1 MKSDVKDTYGNFHI
15 ERNPEHVYPTE
26 WVIRTF
32 LGKYP
37 KMEMDKSRYPGAKI
51 LDIGY
56 GDGRNWP
63 LLRNIGFDVHGV
75 EITDEVIKLGEERAE
90 KLGMKATLKRGSNA
104 AIPFPDETFDYILAC
119 HSCYYIDEGT
129 RFSDNMNEY
138 FRVLKP
144 GGMLI
149 ASLPENT
156 NDIFDQAVVLDDE
169 GHVEIRNDPW
179 GLRNGYVF
187 KWFTSE
193 EDVVKSFS
201 PWFQD
206 FSIGGCRNDYFGVQ
220 IDMFLLVC
228 ARRDEKQG
236 G

>member
-1 MKSDVKDTYGNFHI
+1 MKDTRESYGRFHA
-15 ERNPEHVYPTE
+15 EKKPDHVYPSE

-37 KMEMDKSRYPGAKI
+37 KLEMDKSRYPGAKI
-51 LDIGY
+51 LDIGF

-63 LLRNIGFDVHGV
+63 LLRNAGFDVHGL
-75 EITDEVIKLGEERAE
+75 EISEEIVRLGQERAE
-90 KLGMKATLKRGSNA
+90 QLGMDATLKVGTNSS
-104 AIPFPDETFDYILAC
+104 IPFPDATFDYILAS

-129 RFSDNMNEY
+129 RFPDNMREY

-149 ASLPENT
+149 ASLPEST
-156 NDIFDQAVVLDDE
+156 NDIFDQCIELDD

-179 GLRNGYVF
+179 GLRNGYIF
-187 KWFTSE
+187 KWFRHE
-193 EDVVKSFS
+193 QDVTESFG
-201 PWFQD
+201 PWFED
-206 FSIGGCRNDYFGVQ
+206 FAIGACRNDYFGVQ

-228 ARRDEKQG
+228 TRRDEALAAA
-236 G
+236 